1 MSAQQL
7 QGQNLLSEVLG
18 ALTAARLPPALLGIE
33 LTESSLMRENLA
45 VVETLR
51 AIHRTGVTLSIDD
64 FGTGYSSLSYLLQF
78 PLDAL
83 KLDRS
88 FVQGVTE
95 AADKRAITE
104 AVLAM
109 ARELELR
116 VVAEGVET
124 EEQLRFLRERGCPLA
139 QGYLFAEPLP
149 EDAFAKLLAEGLES

>member
-1 MSAQQL
+1 M
-7 QGQNLLSEVLG
+7 LG
-18 ALTAARLPPALLGIE
+18 ALTSAGIPPALLGIE
-33 LTESSLMRENLA
+33 ITESSLMAENLA

-51 AIHRTGVTLSIDD
+51 AIHRTGVTLSVDD
-64 FGTGYSSLSYLLQF
+64 FGTGYSSLSYLVRF

-83 KLDRS
+83 KLDRA
-88 FVQGVTE
+88 FVQGVTSE
-95 AADKRAITE
+95 ADKRAITE

-109 ARELELR
+109 ARGLELR

-149 EDAFAKLLAEGLES
+149 EDAFRKLLREGHES